1 MSVNINE
8 LSRFKDTLKQMSNI
22 IKHPKKNAKISRIIE
37 IAVDEIKKAYAGV
50 VNVNV
55 VVEEYKGGFTIYAKD
70 KNSRNPVI
78 AFNEFGTGFYAK
90 GTYPGKL
97 PTQLI
102 SFTSAKKT
110 RSTKGWVY
118 YYDNP
123 DTKVT
128 HGGIKG
134 WMTPNGLFHTGQV
147 ANSTMY
153 NACKKIVKRVRSEI
167 E

>member
-1 MSVNINE
+1 MSVDISE
-8 LSRFKDTLKQMSNI
+8 LSRFNEFLKGFNKDIRNL
-22 IKHPKKNAKISRIIE
+22 KKNAKISRIIDIAKEE
-37 IAVDEIKKAYAGV
+37 IEKAYLGV

-55 VVEEYKGGFTIYAKD
+55 VVEEYDGGFTIYAVD
-70 KNSRNPVI
+70 KSSRNPVI

-90 GTYPGKL
+90 GSYPGKL
-97 PTQLI
+97 PTQRI
-102 SFTSAKKT
+102 KFTSAKKT
-110 RSTKGWVY
+110 RSTKGWIY

-134 WMTPNGLFHTGQV
+134 WMTPNGMFHTGQT
-147 ANSTMY
+147 ANATMY
-153 NACKKIVKRVRSEI
+153 KACKKIIKRVRSEI